1 MDAQKRTD
9 NKIAMGLM
17 MSTKAKQRRRRWL
30 KKIRFSFGSLRGKM
44 TLSYSLVTIGALLVA
59 EIILVVIIMS
69 YFVLNIDLTPETL
82 ITNLTA
88 EWTPQI
94 QEFLSQ
100 NPPDVDGVRAYLE
113 DVQGSEIETKPL
125 LIFGNLELKM
135 KVQDFLNFYYLLVD
149 RTVVAAI
156 PHGIIPD
163 EELGTEL
170 PFDYLP
176 GLEEPFRA
184 ALRGVEEQDQLYA
197 TVEPGQRIVG
207 AIPVFRNETPLAET
221 PPLSS
226 KPVIEVERN
235 LVGVIVFTT
244 KRFPWE
250 FLPIS
255 EVAVY
260 IARSLLIFTLFAGI
274 IGSIF
279 GLLTAKGLT
288 RRISNVSEAA
298 HSWARGDFSVMVR
311 DTVNDDIGRLT
322 NDLNSMAEQLENML
336 DRRLELTVLEE
347 RNRLARDLHDSVKQ
361 QTFAASA
368 QLGAAKAHFQ
378 NNPKQALYHLEEAEI
393 LIGQVRQELTD
404 LIQELRPVEMK
415 GKGLLPAIEE
425 YADNWSKRNHIDLN
439 MNIRGERSLPLNVEK
454 SLFRITQEALANV
467 AWHSHAS
474 KVDIVFNF
482 RSDFLLLTIRDDGDG
497 FIVDQPRKQGMGL
510 HSMQER
516 AELISGELII
526 DSRINMGTKIILKY
540 PYQKLE
546 L

>member
-1 MDAQKRTD
+1 
-9 NKIAMGLM
+9 
-17 MSTKAKQRRRRWL
+17 MSSKAKQRRLKWL
-30 KKIRFSFGSLRGKM
+30 KKFNFTIRSLRGKM

-59 EIILVVIIMS
+59 EIALVVFVMT
-69 YFVLNIDLTPETL
+69 YFTKNLDLTPETL
-82 ITNLTA
+82 IANLTA

-94 QEFLSQ
+94 QDFLSQ
-100 NPPDVDGVRAYLE
+100 NPPDVEGVREYLE
-113 DVQGSEIETKPL
+113 DVQGSEIKTKPL
-125 LIFGNLELKM
+125 IIFGSLELQM
-135 KVQDFLNFYYLLVD
+135 KVQDFLNFYYLLAD

-176 GLEEPFRA
+176 GLEEPYRA
-184 ALRGVEEQDQLYA
+184 ALRGVEDQNQLYA
-197 TVEPGQRIVG
+197 TVEPGHRIVG
-207 AIPVFRNETPLAET
+207 AIPVFRDESPLAET
-221 PPLSS
+221 PPVSG

-235 LVGVIVFTT
+235 LVGVIVFAT

-250 FLPIS
+250 FLPIG

-260 IARSLLIFTLFAGI
+260 IARSLLLFTFIAGI

-279 GLLTAKGLT
+279 GLLTARGLT
-288 RRISNVSEAA
+288 ERISNVSDAA
-298 HSWARGDFSVMVR
+298 HSWARGDFSVMIR
-311 DTVNDDIGRLT
+311 DTVSDDIGRLT

-368 QLGAAKAHFQ
+368 QLGAAKAHFA
-378 NNPKQALYHLEEAEI
+378 NNPQQALYHLEEAEV

-425 YADNWSKRNHIDLN
+425 YAENWSKRNHVILN

-454 SLFRITQEALANV
+454 SLFRIVQEALANV

-497 FIVDQPRKQGMGL
+497 FNIDQPKRQGMGL
-510 HSMQER
+510 RSMRER
-516 AELISGELII
+516 AELISGELIV
-526 DSRINMGTKIILKY
+526 DSRINLGTKVILKY

>member
-1 MDAQKRTD
+1 MR
-9 NKIAMGLM
+9 
-17 MSTKAKQRRRRWL
+17 
-30 KKIRFSFGSLRGKM
+30 SLRGKM
-44 TLSYSLVTIGALLVA
+44 TLSYTLVTIGALLVA
-59 EIILVVIIMS
+59 EIVLVVIVMS
-69 YFVLNIDLTPETL
+69 YFLKNLDLTPETL

-94 QEFLSQ
+94 QQYLSQ
-100 NPPDVDGVRAYLE
+100 SPPDVNGVREYLE
-113 DVQGSEIETKPL
+113 DVQGSVIETKPL
-125 LIFGNLELKM
+125 LIFGNLELQM
-135 KVQDFLNFYYLLVD
+135 KVQDFVNFFYLLSD

-156 PHGIIPD
+156 PHGILSD

-184 ALRGVEEQDQLYA
+184 ALRGIEDQNQLYA
-197 TVEPGQRIVG
+197 TVEPGRRIVG
-207 AIPVFRNETPLAET
+207 AIPVFKDEAPLAET
-221 PPLSS
+221 PPITE
-226 KPVIEVERN
+226 KPVLEVERN

-244 KRFPWE
+244 KRYPWQ

-255 EVAVY
+255 EVAIY
-260 IARSLLIFTLFAGI
+260 IARSLLIFTFFAGI
-274 IGSIF
+274 IGSVF

-288 RRISNVSEAA
+288 ERISNVSEAA

-311 DTVNDDIGRLT
+311 DKESDDIGRLT
-322 NDLNSMAEQLENML
+322 HDLNSMAEQLENML
-336 DRRLELTVLEE
+336 DRRLELSVLEE

-361 QTFAASA
+361 QAFAASA
-368 QLGAAKAHFQ
+368 QLAASKAHFK
-378 NNPKQALYHLEEAEI
+378 NNPDQALFHLQEAEH

-415 GKGLLPAIEE
+415 GKGLLPAIQA
-425 YADNWSKRNHIDLN
+425 YADNWSKRNHIHLN

-454 SLFRITQEALANV
+454 SIFRILQEALANI
-467 AWHSHAS
+467 AWHSRAN

-482 RSDFLLLTIRDDGDG
+482 RSDFLLLTIRDDGNG
-497 FIVDQPRKQGMGL
+497 FDVEQPRKRGVGL
-510 HSMQER
+510 KSMHER
-516 AELISGELII
+516 AELIEAELII
-526 DSRINMGTKIILKY
+526 DSQINLGTKIILKY